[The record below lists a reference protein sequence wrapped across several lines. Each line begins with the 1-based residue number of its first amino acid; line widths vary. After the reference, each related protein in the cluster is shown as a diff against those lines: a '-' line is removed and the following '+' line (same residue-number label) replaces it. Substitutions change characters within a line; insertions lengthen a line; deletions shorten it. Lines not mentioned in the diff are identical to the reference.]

1 VATIDEELEDLRNL
15 SLEDVKQIHQKFL
28 SGSEGEIAV
37 VGDFDPEEVKAGL
50 SNMLTGWTSKIPYQR
65 VPVAPLSDVK
75 IAMQSIETPD
85 KANSVYYASQQ
96 YALRDDHPKFAALL
110 MGNYILGASALS
122 SRLGDRVRQKEGLS
136 YSVASSLRANA
147 IDEYAELNIRAIANP
162 SNRDALVQAIGE
174 EIQKI
179 VNDGISEAE
188 LQDATQGYLQSQQL
202 NRSRDG
208 LLARVLSNNLFA
220 GRDMQYYQKLESQ
233 IAALSVDDVNEA
245 IKEYINP
252 EFLVI
257 ATAGDFANNTPVK
270 PAKGGSE

>member
-1 VATIDEELEDLRNL
+1 
-15 SLEDVKQIHQKFL
+15 
-28 SGSEGEIAV
+28 
-37 VGDFDPEEVKAGL
+37 
-50 SNMLTGWTSKIPYQR
+50 
-65 VPVAPLSDVK
+65 
-75 IAMQSIETPD
+75 MQSIETPD

-208 LLARVLSNNLFA
+208 LLARILANNLFA

-233 IAALSVDDVNEA
+233 IAALTVDDVNEA

>member
-1 VATIDEELEDLRNL
+1 
-15 SLEDVKQIHQKFL
+15 
-28 SGSEGEIAV
+28 
-37 VGDFDPEEVKAGL
+37 
-50 SNMLTGWTSKIPYQR
+50 
-65 VPVAPLSDVK
+65 
-75 IAMQSIETPD
+75 MQSIETPD

>member
-1 VATIDEELEDLRNL
+1 
-15 SLEDVKQIHQKFL
+15 
-28 SGSEGEIAV
+28 
-37 VGDFDPEEVKAGL
+37 
-50 SNMLTGWTSKIPYQR
+50 
-65 VPVAPLSDVK
+65 
-75 IAMQSIETPD
+75 
-85 KANSVYYASQQ
+85 
-96 YALRDDHPKFAALL
+96 